1 MNISLSAASRV
12 WAKIGLTS
20 FGGPA
25 GQIALM
31 HEELVEKRQ
40 WISEERF
47 LNALNFCMLLPGPEA
62 QQLSIYLGWLMHKTK
77 GGLIAG
83 LLFIL
88 PGFLCILLLS
98 VIYVTLGNSFFV
110 NALFFGLKAAVLAIV
125 AQAIFRIA
133 KKTLKNS
140 LMISIAIAS
149 FFALYFLDISFPIII
164 AAAGVLGLLGQS
176 LMPKYFEGAIEQHHT
191 SQKSYVIDYQI
202 DTQDL
207 QHAQASWQRSLKTL
221 SAWLIIWAVPVVA
234 VFAAFGA
241 DSVLGKQASFFSQTA
256 VFSFGGA
263 YAVLAY
269 VAQRVVDD
277 YHWISPREMVD
288 GLALAETTPGPLI
301 MVLQFVAFVAA
312 YRYQTG
318 LSPITAGILA
328 SFLTVWVTFAPCFL
342 WIFLGAPYIE
352 KLRSTIGLQAA
363 LKAIT
368 AAVVGVIA
376 NLSLWFAMH
385 TLFGDTIH
393 IKWNLLAFEL
403 PRWASVQ
410 WPMLGITLIALI
422 ATLKFNVSSLKTML
436 LCCLLGLSGSGI
448 AHLLFS

>member
-1 MNISLSAASRV
+1 MTISLSQATSV

-31 HEELVEKRQ
+31 HRELVEKHQ

-62 QQLSIYLGWLMHKTK
+62 QQLSIYLGWLMHKTR

-98 VIYVTLGNSFFV
+98 LLYVMLGKTFLVS
-110 NALFFGLKAAVLAIV
+110 AIFFGLKAAVLAIV
-125 AQAIFRIA
+125 LQAIFRIA
-133 KKTLKNS
+133 RKTTRNPPMLG
-140 LMISIAIAS
+140 IAIAS
-149 FFALYFLDISFPIII
+149 FLALYFFQIPFPVII
-164 AAAGVLGLLGQS
+164 ASAGLLGIAGQKIFPS
-176 LMPKYFEGAIEQHHT
+176 AFNAAVNTHDAAHKNHAIDFH
-191 SQKSYVIDYQI
+191 IDS
-202 DTQDL
+202 QDL
-207 QHAQASWQRSLKTL
+207 PHTKASWQGSLRTL
-221 SAWLIIWAVPVVA
+221 FIWLAIWAIPVAA
-234 VFAAFGA
+234 VFIAFGNQ
-241 DSVLGKQASFFSQTA
+241 SVLGKQAIFFSQTA

-263 YAVLAY
+263 YAVLTY
-269 VAQRVVDD
+269 VAQRVVDN

-312 YRYQTG
+312 YRHQSD

-352 KLRSTIGLQAA
+352 KLRSNVQLQSA

-376 NLSLWFAMH
+376 NLSLWFAIH
-385 TLFGDTIH
+385 TLFGDTIT
-393 IKWNLLAFEL
+393 IKWQWLAFEAPQL
-403 PRWASVQ
+403 ASIQ
-410 WPMLGITLIALI
+410 WPMLCITAVAML
-422 ATLKFNVSSLKTML
+422 ATLKFGISTMKTML
-436 LCCLLGLSGSGI
+436 LCCLLGLVTY
-448 AHLLFS
+448 AFVY

>member
-1 MNISLSAASRV
+1 MNISLSQATGV
-12 WAKIGLTS
+12 WTKIGLTS

-31 HEELVEKRQ
+31 HQELVEKRR

-98 VIYVTLGNSFFV
+98 LMYVTLGNTFFV
-110 NALFFGLKAAVLAIV
+110 KALFFGLKAAVLAIV
-125 AQAIFRIA
+125 IHAIFRIA
-133 KKTLKNS
+133 KKTLKNP
-140 LMISIAIAS
+140 LMIGIAISS
-149 FFALYFLDISFPIII
+149 FFALYFLDISFPVII
-164 AAAGVLGLLGQS
+164 AGAAVLGVFGQS
-176 LMPKYFEGAIEQHHT
+176 LFPKYFEGVSEAHHAG
-191 SQKSYVIDYQI
+191 QKLYAIDYQI
-202 DTQDL
+202 DAQDL
-207 QHAQASWQRSLKTL
+207 LHTQTSWQRSLKTL
-221 SAWLIIWAVPVVA
+221 LIWLLIWAVPVVA

-241 DSVLGKQASFFSQTA
+241 DSVLGKQATFFSQTT

-269 VAQRVVDD
+269 VAQRVVND

-312 YRYQTG
+312 YRHQTD
-318 LSPITAGILA
+318 LSPIAAGLLA

-352 KLRSTIGLQAA
+352 KLRSNTRLQAV

-376 NLSLWFAMH
+376 NLSLWFAIH
-385 TLFGDTIH
+385 TFFGDTAH
-393 IKWNLLAFEL
+393 IKWNLFAFEL
-403 PRWASVQ
+403 PRWSSIQ
-410 WPMLGITLIALI
+410 WPMLGITFVALI
-422 ATLKFNVSSLKTML
+422 ATLKFKAGTMKTML
-436 LCCLLGLSGSGI
+436 LCCLLGLACSGI
-448 AHLLFS
+448 PLLLFS